1 MRQMPARR
9 TDEDCTVRED
19 PDAPPLLHGSARI
32 VIASTRAADGTYE
45 DRTGPRLERWLC
57 GRGLTPVEKQVVA
70 DGPEVGRA
78 LAEAIA
84 DGVDVVITSGGTGIS
99 PTDVTPEQT
108 APLIEREMPGILEA
122 VRRRGESA
130 KATALLSR
138 GIAGMAGRSF
148 VANLPGSR
156 GGVKD
161 GIAVIDPLLDHLLEQ
176 RDGGDHGPES
186 RARADGADDSAG
198 SARAATTTAAMS
210 GTDPIAEATDPATP
224 SDQSDPTRGTTAFPA
239 VGADERGDAQA
250 QGLRIAGDPAMGEAP
265 QRVRHAAVGTEEITV
280 AAMAEAVADPR
291 CGAVVTFDGVVRDH
305 DGGRGVDRLEY
316 TSHPS
321 APAVIAEVAAEIA
334 ERYPDVLVAVAH
346 RVGPLAIG
354 DSALVC
360 AIAAPHRKQAFVAC
374 DELVD
379 TVKLRVPI
387 WKHQVFDDGASEW
400 VGALG

>member
-1 MRQMPARR
+1 MRQMPAQR

-32 VIASTRAADGTYE
+32 IIASTRAADGTYE

-57 GRGLTPVEKQVVA
+57 GRGLAPVEKQVVA

-148 VANLPGSR
+148 VVNLPGSR

-176 RDGGDHGPES
+176 RDGGDHGPEGG
-186 RARADGADDSAG
+186 AGADGSDG

-210 GTDPIAEATDPATP
+210 GTAPIAEATDPATP
-224 SDQSDPTRGTTAFPA
+224 SGQADPTRGTTTFPA
-239 VGADERGDAQA
+239 DGTDERGDAQA
-250 QGLRIAGDPAMGEAP
+250 QADNTPHKDIAGE
-265 QRVRHAAVGTEEITV
+265 
-280 AAMAEAVADPR
+280 
-291 CGAVVTFDGVVRDH
+291 VTRICNART
-305 DGGRGVDRLEY
+305 GR
-316 TSHPS
+316 
-321 APAVIAEVAAEIA
+321 
-334 ERYPDVLVAVAH
+334 
-346 RVGPLAIG
+346 
-354 DSALVC
+354 
-360 AIAAPHRKQAFVAC
+360 
-374 DELVD
+374 
-379 TVKLRVPI
+379 
-387 WKHQVFDDGASEW
+387 
-400 VGALG
+400 

>member
-1 MRQMPARR
+1 MKQMPAQR
-9 TDEDCTVRED
+9 TDEDCRVRED
-19 PDAPPLLHGSARI
+19 PDAPPLLQGSARI
-32 VIASTRAADGTYE
+32 IIASTRAADGTYE
-45 DRTGPRLERWLC
+45 DRTGPRLERWLD
-57 GRGLTPVEKQVVA
+57 GRGLAPVEKQVVA

-138 GIAGMAGRSF
+138 GVAGMAGRSF
-148 VANLPGSR
+148 VVNLPGSR

-176 RDGGDHGPES
+176 RDGGDHGAEGK
-186 RARADGADDSAG
+186 ARADGADDSA
-198 SARAATTTAAMS
+198 RAAMTTAAMS
-210 GTDPIAEATDPATP
+210 GTGSFAGATDPANP
-224 SDQSDPTRGTTAFPA
+224 SDQADPTRGTSTFPA
-239 VGADERGDAQA
+239 GDAEERGDAA
-250 QGLRIAGDPAMGEAP
+250 ARGLRIAGDPAMGEAP

-280 AAMAEAVADPR
+280 AAMAKDVADPR

-379 TVKLRVPI
+379 TVKQRVPI

>member
-1 MRQMPARR
+1 M
-9 TDEDCTVRED
+9 
-19 PDAPPLLHGSARI
+19 
-32 VIASTRAADGTYE
+32 ASTRATDGTYE
-45 DRTGPRLERWLC
+45 DRTGPRLERWLG
-57 GRGLTPVEKQVVA
+57 GRGLAPVEKQVVA

-138 GIAGMAGRSF
+138 GVAGMAGRSF
-148 VANLPGSR
+148 VVNLPGSR

-161 GIAVIDPLLDHLLEQ
+161 GIAVIDPPLDHLLERPRRRGPRAGGRGGGRWVRRLGPRR
-176 RDGGDHGPES
+176 RDHGGDERDRPDRGGDGPGDPVGPGRSDSRDEHLPGGRRR
-186 RARADGADDSAG
+186 RARRRRGAG
-198 SARAATTTAAMS
+198 S
-210 GTDPIAEATDPATP
+210 
-224 SDQSDPTRGTTAFPA
+224 
-239 VGADERGDAQA
+239 
-250 QGLRIAGDPAMGEAP
+250 RIAGDPAMGEAP

-280 AAMAEAVADPR
+280 AAMAKDVADPR
-291 CGAVVTFDGVVRDH
+291 RGAVVTFDGVVRDH

-379 TVKLRVPI
+379 TVKRRVPI

>member
-1 MRQMPARR
+1 MRQMPAQR

-32 VIASTRAADGTYE
+32 IIASTRAADGTYE
-45 DRTGPRLERWLC
+45 DRTGPRLERWLD
-57 GRGLTPVEKQVVA
+57 GRGLAPVEKQVVA

-138 GIAGMAGRSF
+138 GVAGMAGRSF
-148 VANLPGSR
+148 VVNLPGSR

-176 RDGGDHGPES
+176 RDGGDHGAEGK
-186 RARADGADDSAG
+186 ARADRADDS
-198 SARAATTTAAMS
+198 SRAAMTTAAMS
-210 GTDPIAEATDPATP
+210 GTGSFAGATDPANP
-224 SDQSDPTRGTTAFPA
+224 SDQADPTRGTSTFPA
-239 VGADERGDAQA
+239 GDAEERGDAA
-250 QGLRIAGDPAMGEAP
+250 ARGLRIAGDPAMGEAP

-280 AAMAEAVADPR
+280 AAMAAAVADPR

-321 APAVIAEVAAEIA
+321 APAVIAEVASEIA

-379 TVKLRVPI
+379 TVKQRVPI

>member
-1 MRQMPARR
+1 MRQMPAQR
-9 TDEDCTVRED
+9 TDEDCAVRED

-32 VIASTRAADGTYE
+32 IIASTRAADGTYE

-57 GRGLTPVEKQVVA
+57 GRGLAPVEKQVVA

-78 LAEAIA
+78 LAEAVA
-84 DGVDVVITSGGTGIS
+84 EGVDVVITSGGTGIS

-148 VANLPGSR
+148 VVNLPGSR

-186 RARADGADDSAG
+186 GAGADGSDG

-210 GTDPIAEATDPATP
+210 ETGSFAGATDPATP
-224 SDQSDPTRGTTAFPA
+224 SGQADPTRGTTTFP
-239 VGADERGDAQA
+239 VDGADERRDAA
-250 QGLRIAGDPAMGEAP
+250 ARGLRIAGDPAMGEAT

-280 AAMAEAVADPR
+280 ADMAAAVADPR

-334 ERYPDVLVAVAH
+334 ERYPDALVAVAH
-346 RVGPLAIG
+346 RAGPLAIG

-379 TVKLRVPI
+379 TVKQRVPI
-387 WKHQVFDDGASEW
+387 WKTQVYADGAREG
-400 VGALG
+400 VGARG

>member
-1 MRQMPARR
+1 MKQMPAQR
-9 TDEDCTVRED
+9 TDEDCRVRED

-32 VIASTRAADGTYE
+32 IIASTRAADGTYE
-45 DRTGPRLERWLC
+45 DRTGPRLERWLD
-57 GRGLTPVEKQVVA
+57 GRGLAPVEKQVVA

-138 GIAGMAGRSF
+138 GVAGMAGRSF
-148 VANLPGSR
+148 VVNLPGSR

-176 RDGGDHGPES
+176 RDGGDHGAEGK
-186 RARADGADDSAG
+186 ARADGADDSA
-198 SARAATTTAAMS
+198 RAAMTTAAMS
-210 GTDPIAEATDPATP
+210 GTGSFAGATDPANP
-224 SDQSDPTRGTTAFPA
+224 SDQADPTRGTSTFPA
-239 VGADERGDAQA
+239 GDAEERGDAA
-250 QGLRIAGDPAMGEAP
+250 ARGLRIAGDPAMGEAP

-280 AAMAEAVADPR
+280 AAMAKDVADPR

-379 TVKLRVPI
+379 TVKQRVPI